1 MEASK
6 PRKKMAKIVSL
17 QLMLKKWKKL
27 AASPRSSGGRSLGLL
42 ERTLPF
48 SEVQSAGSSRDV
60 PKGFLAVCVG
70 EEMARFVIP
79 TDYLSDGAFSDLLRA
94 AAAEFGFQQEGV
106 LRIPCQV
113 SVFEDIL
120 NVVGGKKKGAHGYC
134 SSEAKVVQSR
144 HAYKPI
150 FR

>member
-6 PRKKMAKIVSL
+6 PRKKMAEIVIL

-27 AASPRSSGGRSLGLL
+27 VASPRSSGGRSLGLL
-42 ERTLPF
+42 EWTLPF
-48 SEVQSAGSSRDV
+48 SEVPSAGSSRDV

-70 EEMARFVIP
+70 EEMARF
-79 TDYLSDGAFSDLLRA
+79 
-94 AAAEFGFQQEGV
+94 EFGFHQEGV
-106 LRIPCQV
+106 LRIPCQA